1 MLMFH
6 HPANADMPIPIP
18 VPVPFN
24 QKNIHEALSLASATM
39 PRPATHPA
47 PQLRSSSLSRSHSI
61 FYYLFSI
68 FKNHILFKTM
78 SCTPSS
84 SKQTRNIRNLDSAK
98 RIERPLDYISQQAT
112 TGKTPVKRKRLVKVR
127 VSIQYQTSIVCWL
140 IGTSRHATHAT
151 RVSVDVMAWVSLIYF
166 LYLLFPPSSRN

>member
-1 MLMFH
+1 
-6 HPANADMPIPIP
+6 
-18 VPVPFN
+18 
-24 QKNIHEALSLASATM
+24 
-39 PRPATHPA
+39 
-47 PQLRSSSLSRSHSI
+47 
-61 FYYLFSI
+61 
-68 FKNHILFKTM
+68 M

-151 RVSVDVMAWVSLIYF
+151 RVSVAATAWVS
-166 LYLLFPPSSRN
+166 PPPLVVCVATSVQLTYIRTFSRNKIKITKRHAATGMHNPRVFLFKFLSC

>member
-1 MLMFH
+1 
-6 HPANADMPIPIP
+6 
-18 VPVPFN
+18 
-24 QKNIHEALSLASATM
+24 
-39 PRPATHPA
+39 
-47 PQLRSSSLSRSHSI
+47 
-61 FYYLFSI
+61 
-68 FKNHILFKTM
+68 M

-151 RVSVDVMAWVSLIYF
+151 RVSVDVMAWVRLIYF
-166 LYLLFPPSSRN
+166 LYLLSPSALTINSFFCLSIAPCDNWQVNSIPTMSLESSSRS